1 MKEGT
6 RAMMK
11 KLNRARIVEGASCQ
25 REDGIYAVTS
35 SAFDNIIGAA
45 DTEGI
50 AWQRFFE
57 HLDDLFDAYH
67 EGVLSGFEDPA
78 KALGRKGGQVK
89 STAKA
94 LAAAENG
101 KKGGRP
107 KRCPTCGEKMIRN
120 QNIKSGQT
128 WLCDHANKRLTS

>member
-1 MKEGT
+1 
-6 RAMMK
+6 MK
-11 KLNRARIVEGASCQ
+11 KLNREQIVQGATCQ
-25 REDGIYAVTS
+25 KEDDIFAVTS
-35 SAFDNIIGAA
+35 TAFDNIVGAA
-45 DTEGI
+45 DTEGE

-67 EGVLSGFEDPA
+67 EGLLSGFEDPA
-78 KALGRKGGQVK
+78 KVLGRKGGQVK
-89 STAKA
+89 SAAKT

-120 QNIKSGQT
+120 TNLKSQQT
-128 WLCDHANKRLTS
+128 WLCDHGTPASKRRTS